1 MFLLENEQSRALGK
15 LCIWFGSPAISHSQ
29 APVYVGSMAAVA
41 WLVHRSKHNSGDV
54 CGSPLLAHVP
64 ECFPGPNLIF
74 TTALCLGTISQPP
87 FHRRGN

>member
-41 WLVHRSKHNSGDV
+41 WLVHRRKHNSGDYV
-54 CGSPLLAHVP
+54 
-64 ECFPGPNLIF
+64 GPH
-74 TTALCLGTISQPP
+74 CLPTYQSASQAQT
-87 FHRRGN
+87 